1 MVSKVFTD
9 LPPHQVGLTPDEEL
23 ELAMLKSRVA
33 EEEPDESPR
42 APPAY
47 PSNYSGQVTAA
58 RALPYAPGGMLNPSA
73 PLVMALPSL
82 VPLRGAARGPAR
94 GSTPALIEGLLGSD
108 HLGDAPLGPLVAS
121 HARSRPQDHP
131 GLAPPAPPA
140 AAAAA
145 TAGAAYQP
153 PVAMPAMAAAAP
165 VVVEDDWDDVDRPL
179 FGGGV
184 GGNCGGGSGGYVD
197 SGSGSGVSGGG
208 YGKLD

>member
-1 MVSKVFTD
+1 M
-9 LPPHQVGLTPDEEL
+9 GLTPDEEL

-47 PSNYSGQVTAA
+47 QSNYSGQATAA
-58 RALPYAPGGMLNPSA
+58 RAPAYAPGGVLNPSA

-94 GSTPALIEGLLGSD
+94 GPARGSTPALIEGLLGSD
-108 HLGDAPLGPLVAS
+108 HLGDAPLAPLVAS
-121 HARSRPQDHP
+121 HARPRPQDHP

-140 AAAAA
+140 VAAAA

-153 PVAMPAMAAAAP
+153 PAAMPAMAVAA
-165 VVVEDDWDDVDRPL
+165 VGEEEWDDVDRPL
-179 FGGGV
+179 SGLFGGGG
-184 GGNCGGGSGGYVD
+184 GGNCGGGGGSGGYVD
-197 SGSGSGVSGGG
+197 SGGGGISGGG